1 MSSFKDIRDFVF
13 VGYAHDMFD
22 DEEFCLLY
30 DFYQSKNPDFP
41 YNSYASFDLGEMDP
55 AECYTEF
62 RVEKWHIPL
71 LADRL
76 QISPT
81 FRCPQRSVC
90 DGIEGLCMLLKRLAY
105 PCRYSDMVHR
115 FARPV
120 LVLSMITN
128 TVLDY
133 VYDRH
138 GHRLTQWNNQVM
150 DPNHLQQYADVIS
163 AKGSPLDNC
172 FGFVDG
178 TVRPISRP
186 GQHQRA
192 VYNGHKRVHALKFQS
207 VALPNGLIG
216 NLYGPIGNNNYN
228 NVWNYLCMV
237 VTSV

>member
-13 VGYAHDMFD
+13 LGYAHDMFD

-76 QISPT
+76 QIPPT
-81 FRCPQRSVC
+81 FQCPQRSVC

-120 LVLSMITN
+120 PVLSMITN

-172 FGFVDG
+172 FGFGRWHGSTNKSPRTAPEGCIQWTQESPCIKISICCSTEWVN
-178 TVRPISRP
+178 RKPIW
-186 GQHQRA
+186 
-192 VYNGHKRVHALKFQS
+192 
-207 VALPNGLIG
+207 PNR
-216 NLYGPIGNNNYN
+216 
-228 NVWNYLCMV
+228 
-237 VTSV
+237 

>member
-76 QISPT
+76 QIPPT
-81 FRCPQRSVC
+81 FQCPQRSVC

-120 LVLSMITN
+120 PVLKC
-128 TVLDY
+128 Y
-133 VYDRH
+133 YD
-138 GHRLTQWNNQVM
+138 Q
-150 DPNHLQQYADVIS
+150 I
-163 AKGSPLDNC
+163 
-172 FGFVDG
+172 
-178 TVRPISRP
+178 
-186 GQHQRA
+186 
-192 VYNGHKRVHALKFQS
+192 
-207 VALPNGLIG
+207 
-216 NLYGPIGNNNYN
+216 
-228 NVWNYLCMV
+228 
-237 VTSV
+237 

>member
-1 MSSFKDIRDFVF
+1 
-13 VGYAHDMFD
+13 
-22 DEEFCLLY
+22 
-30 DFYQSKNPDFP
+30 
-41 YNSYASFDLGEMDP
+41 
-55 AECYTEF
+55 
-62 RVEKWHIPL
+62 
-71 LADRL
+71 
-76 QISPT
+76 
-81 FRCPQRSVC
+81 
-90 DGIEGLCMLLKRLAY
+90 MLLKRLAY
-105 PCRYSDMVHR
+105 PSRYSDTVHR

-120 LVLSMITN
+120 PVLSMITN

-138 GHRLTQWNNQVM
+138 GHRLTQWNK
-150 DPNHLQQYADVIS
+150 QYADVIS

-228 NVWNYLCMV
+228 NVWNCLCMV

>member
-41 YNSYASFDLGEMDP
+41 YNSYVSFDLGEMDP

-76 QISPT
+76 QIPPT
-81 FRCPQRSVC
+81 FQCPQRSVC

-120 LVLSMITN
+120 PVLSMITN
-128 TVLDY
+128 TVPDY

-138 GHRLTQWNNQVM
+138 GHRLTQWNHRRTGNVLSGGAV
-150 DPNHLQQYADVIS
+150 NHLPKKFLQVADFFTKQSNRNEGHTMQQH
-163 AKGSPLDNC
+163 
-172 FGFVDG
+172 
-178 TVRPISRP
+178 RP
-186 GQHQRA
+186 
-192 VYNGHKRVHALKFQS
+192 Y
-207 VALPNGLIG
+207 
-216 NLYGPIGNNNYN
+216 
-228 NVWNYLCMV
+228 
-237 VTSV
+237 